1 MKKIHIKAGEM
12 SEPEGEIGEPDLP
25 DLPDLEN
32 DQDETDVKTENENDP
47 GNPEKVTEKSP
58 KKKSKKEYT
67 CQLCFKSFKDSYKL
81 KRHGKVHQVHKEPEN
96 IIDGQELAQK
106 YEIHVKE
113 FFKYEESLLKENGK
127 VGMKY
132 SCLLCLP
139 VIKVLITNK
148 NPLPCLSGHVKS
160 VHSQFFP
167 KFEVATQALM
177 PPSEPKLPLEAPFI
191 CPDCKEEFQTHESL
205 KAHWQVSHKKRDEK
219 NKTLLCNLCG
229 KTLARNDSLTRHLWN
244 EHKLGKPQ
252 EQVCNICGK
261 TIQGSKSKL
270 LKHVNERHKGI
281 KDHVCHLCGAGFS
294 RPSTLKYHT
303 QRIHEHSGKY
313 ACQYCEFKTVLPKH
327 LAIHV
332 NSVHTK
338 EIKYSCEECNFS
350 CYTKGNL
357 TAHVKTVHLKLKP
370 HKCTVCPES
379 FVRKNELE
387 KHRSSTGH

>member
-1 MKKIHIKAGEM
+1 MGLIFCSSKVSIFSTNYHCFYESFGKISTSHQNLWGICTYVQILTIFLD
-12 SEPEGEIGEPDLP
+12 S
-25 DLPDLEN
+25 
-32 DQDETDVKTENENDP
+32 
-47 GNPEKVTEKSP
+47 S
-58 KKKSKKEYT
+58 
-67 CQLCFKSFKDSYKL
+67 QLIF
-81 KRHGKVHQVHKEPEN
+81 
-96 IIDGQELAQK
+96 
-106 YEIHVKE
+106 
-113 FFKYEESLLKENGK
+113 
-127 VGMKY
+127 
-132 SCLLCLP
+132 
-139 VIKVLITNK
+139 
-148 NPLPCLSGHVKS
+148 
-160 VHSQFFP
+160 SQ
-167 KFEVATQALM
+167 T
-177 PPSEPKLPLEAPFI
+177 
-191 CPDCKEEFQTHESL
+191 
-205 KAHWQVSHKKRDEK
+205 
-219 NKTLLCNLCG
+219 
-229 KTLARNDSLTRHLWN
+229 
-244 EHKLGKPQ
+244 LGKPQ

-379 FVRKNELE
+379 FGRKNELE